1 MTNTDAL
8 SEAAYRPYDPQ
19 FADTEAEE
27 RASLNDAVDE
37 FISSLDTAIAELK
50 AIKDNFTTRR
60 FLQITYALEGIKTEV
75 EELKTDD

>member
-8 SEAAYRPYDPQ
+8 AEAHYAPYDPQ

-27 RASLNDAVDE
+27 RASINDAVDE